1 MSRSI
6 SLAALICV
14 LTLAACS
21 DSPDEAGGDQDPT
34 TTAAAGSSDVTVTSI
49 PATEPTTTQTDSG
62 SDTDL
67 PRAACDLVTDEQVGE
82 YLSVD
87 VTGERGP
94 LSGSSNRLV
103 DDCYW
108 QNDETFEAF
117 SIQYFGDRELSTD
130 FDDLFVVEPYE
141 GIGDEAITLA
151 DETGAVNSLWVASG
165 QYIVVCYT
173 DLSADTHVV
182 VDGEGWDAFFALCEE
197 AVANGG

>member
-6 SLAALICV
+6 ALAVICV
-14 LTLAACS
+14 LTVAACS
-21 DSPDEAGGDQDPT
+21 GSSDEAGGDQDPT
-34 TTAAAGSSDVTVTSI
+34 TTEAGSSDVTVTSI

-82 YLSVD
+82 YLTVD
-87 VTGERGP
+87 VTGQP
-94 LSGSSNRLV
+94 AALSGAGNPLV
-103 DDCYW
+103 SDCLW
-108 QNDETFEAF
+108 QNTETFETF

-151 DETGAVNSLWVASG
+151 GETGAVNSLWVASG